1 MIKKISK
8 YLASAFKP
16 ATLSGLSLA
25 VAATLSYPT
34 LANSQIKSVQEQ
46 QAAFD
51 AYVSKLKGEAL
62 EKGYSQEL
70 LDTAFATIKFK
81 PKVIS
86 ADKNQPEVKETLE
99 TYLPKRVPQWK
110 IDRARELYKK
120 HQDTLEKIAAE
131 YGVQARF
138 IVALWGLESNF
149 GRIQGGHPVISSL
162 VTLAF
167 DGRREALYK
176 SQLWAALDILKE
188 GHIDLEHFKGSWA
201 GAMGQT
207 QFMPTSFNAYAV
219 DYNADG
225 RKDIWTTEEDAFA
238 SIANYLKSVGWN
250 DELTWGRQVKLPANF
265 DTQAVLQRGT
275 RTHKQWLQHW
285 SDSERSLSQWQE
297 LGLRRMDGKDLP
309 QRDINA
315 ALVMPDDI
323 KGRMYL
329 AYDNYKALMNWNRSY
344 YFATSVGY
352 LSDRIGYPAIN

>member
-1 MIKKISK
+1 M
-8 YLASAFKP
+8 
-16 ATLSGLSLA
+16 
-25 VAATLSYPT
+25 
-34 LANSQIKSVQEQ
+34 ANSQIKSVQEQ
-46 QAAFD
+46 QVAFD
-51 AYVSKLKGEAL
+51 AYVTKLKGEAL
-62 EKGYSQEL
+62 EKGYSPQL
-70 LDTAFATIKFK
+70 LDKAFATIKFK

-120 HQDTLEKIAAE
+120 HQDTLEKVAKE

-162 VTLAF
+162 VTLAY

-176 SQLWAALDILKE
+176 RQLWAALDILKE

-219 DYNADG
+219 DYNGDG
-225 RKDIWTTEEDAFA
+225 RKDIWTTKEDAFA

-250 DELTWGRQVKLPANF
+250 DELTWGRQVKLPDNF

-275 RTHKQWLQHW
+275 RTHKQWLEHW
-285 SDSERSLSQWQE
+285 SDSERSLSQWQQ
-297 LGLRRMDGKDLP
+297 LGLRRMDGTDLP
-309 QRDINA
+309 QRDITA